1 MATLGVRRSD
11 ITMEIA
17 GSASVGWTDDDA
29 DTGRRGEL
37 FIGRQ
42 GGAIAG
48 GTNEMQRN
56 VIAERVL
63 GLPREQTVDRD
74 VPCLADVMGV
84 DRFIAVGYSM
94 GGPIAQLTWYRH
106 RPQVAILAHNRRLPQ
121 AQGYRRDH
129 HVRDLHSPARAFQ
142 FGGDPPIRSGSR
154 LVERPYLQRA

>member
-1 MATLGVRRSD
+1 
-11 ITMEIA
+11 MEIA

-74 VPCLADVMGV
+74 VP
-84 DRFIAVGYSM
+84 FS
-94 GGPIAQLTWYRH
+94 
-106 RPQVAILAHNRRLPQ
+106 QVLKNRSPLP
-121 AQGYRRDH
+121 RRN
-129 HVRDLHSPARAFQ
+129 S
-142 FGGDPPIRSGSR
+142 S
-154 LVERPYLQRA
+154 